1 MEPVP
6 SPEVDRLRPFT
17 VGDWLIQPKA
27 CHATRG
33 DIQLKLRPQLVDVL
47 VCLARRAG
55 EIVLKDEILTEV
67 WPDQYIAESGLSRCI
82 AELRQILTDDAQ
94 NPRYIE
100 TIPKRGYRL
109 IAPVVWVTPVPPDT
123 AAQREPL
130 GEAEENRLATGAAS
144 PPPEAPRRNNR
155 GRLRLGRW
163 AAWAAGAVAVAAAGS
178 YLAGW
183 LGRPPAVVLSER
195 DAVLLA
201 DVNNATGNSVF
212 DDTLRLALAVELQQ
226 APFLRILPDEAVR
239 AAVARMG
246 RPPDTRVVGAVA
258 LDACRRE
265 RGSVLLAASIAP
277 LGSRYAVGIEAIACG
292 SGEAVAR
299 ALVEADGQER
309 VIEALERAARSIRQQ
324 LGESRAS
331 LRQHGVPLEQ
341 ATTPSLEALKALTLG
356 DRNREQARLAE
367 ALTLYREA
375 TEIDPGFALAWAR
388 RGAVARNLGLRDEMI
403 PAFHRAYEL
412 RDRVTQPERFYI
424 EAHYV
429 VDTDPEQAIEV
440 FRSWKR
446 MYPGSYI
453 PPNNLAA
460 LLSGQMGQ
468 YDGALA
474 DAREAVRLAP
484 GNLMAHRTLVVACL
498 GSGRIDEARQA
509 IAAAA
514 KQGIDDPHLRRL
526 ALKILLLDGGPA
538 ALEREAEQGSGDPM
552 AELDLW
558 RLRAL
563 AAMARGRLG
572 EARRLWSGALER
584 TSQTGLDGR
593 SVEMRLSQAEAEAL
607 LGDPRAARQ
616 AVQAALAADATH
628 TTLCTSAIVFVLIG
642 EPVRARALLDDVI
655 RKPSPNSG
663 FLKVWLPSAQALI
676 EAAQGHA
683 DRAIGIWQ
691 PIARFAR
698 GSDQALV
705 PLGVGALAEMHA
717 HRPAKAVALFRDL
730 TELRAIEPASPWAAF
745 APLGLARA
753 LRESGD
759 VSGSLAA
766 YDAFLESWKE
776 ADADAPLLGVAR
788 RERAA
793 LAERGTSH

>member
-17 VGDWLIQPKA
+17 VGDWLVDPKA
-27 CHATRG
+27 CLATRR
-33 DIQLKLRPQLVDVL
+33 DFQVKLRPQLIDVL

-55 EIVLKDEILTEV
+55 EIVLKDEILAEV
-67 WPDQYIAESGLSRCI
+67 WRDQYIAESGLSRCI

-94 NPRYIE
+94 EPRYIE

-109 IAPVVWVTPVPPDT
+109 IAPVAWVTPVPQESAARPEPPAEPDET
-123 AAQREPL
+123 RRAAD
-130 GEAEENRLATGAAS
+130 AAS
-144 PPPEAPRRNNR
+144 PPPEAPRQERR
-155 GRLRLGRW
+155 PRARLGRL
-163 AAWAAGAVAVAAAGS
+163 AAWVAVAVVVAAAGT

-183 LGRPPAVVLSER
+183 LARPSAVVLSDR

-201 DVNNATGNSVF
+201 DVNNATGDSVF

-239 AAVARMG
+239 AAVTRMG
-246 RPPDTRVVGAVA
+246 RPPETRVVGAVA

-265 RGSVLLAASIAP
+265 GASVLLAASIAP

-292 SGEAVAR
+292 SGEAVTR
-299 ALVEADGQER
+299 SLIEADGKER

-341 ATTPSLEALKALTLG
+341 ATTPSLDALKALTLG
-356 DRNREQARLAE
+356 DRNREQARLAD

-403 PAFHRAYEL
+403 PAFRRAYDL

-424 EAHYV
+424 EAHFV

-440 FRSWKR
+440 FRAWKR

-468 YDGALA
+468 YDAALA
-474 DAREAVRLAP
+474 EAREAVRLAP
-484 GNLMAHRTLVVACL
+484 GNSIAHRTLVMACL
-498 GSGRIDEARQA
+498 GTGRIDEAREA

-514 KQGIDDPHLRRL
+514 TQGIDDPHMRRL
-526 ALKILLLDGGPA
+526 ALKLVLLDGDPA
-538 ALEREAEQGSGDPM
+538 ALEREAERVSGDPM
-552 AELDLW
+552 AELDIW

-563 AAMARGRLG
+563 AAMARGRPN
-572 EARRLWSGALER
+572 EARRLWTSALER

-593 SVEMRLSQAEAEAL
+593 IVEMHLSRAEAEAL
-607 LGDPRAARQ
+607 LGDPRAARE
-616 AVQAALAADATH
+616 AAQAALAAG
-628 TTLCTSAIVFVLIG
+628 TTRAALVTSAIVFVLTG
-642 EPVRARALLDDVI
+642 EPARARAMLDDVV
-655 RKPSPNSG
+655 RRPSPDSG
-663 FLKVWLPSAQALI
+663 FLKVWLPSAQALV
-676 EAAQGHA
+676 EAALGHA

-698 GSDQALV
+698 GADQALV

-717 HRPAKAVALFRDL
+717 HRPANAAALFRDL
-730 TELRAIEPASPWAAF
+730 TELRALEPASPWAAF

-776 ADADAPLLGVAR
+776 ADPDAPLLAVAR

-793 LAERGTSH
+793 VAAR